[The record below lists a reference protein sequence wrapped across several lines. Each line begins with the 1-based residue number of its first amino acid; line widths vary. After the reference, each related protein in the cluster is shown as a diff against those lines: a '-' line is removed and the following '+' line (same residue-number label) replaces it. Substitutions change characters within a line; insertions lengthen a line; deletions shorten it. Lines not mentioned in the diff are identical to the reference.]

1 MKKTLKFNGL
11 FLHLDRDE
19 FHPEDPGAGTP
30 AVVSVFK
37 AGREYTA
44 TFDCALEEGELTD
57 SRGDVYKLS
66 SAQTNWLDSKEDSI
80 VMFLEEGR

>member
-11 FLHLDRDE
+11 FLHLDRAE
-19 FHPEDPGAGTP
+19 FHPEDPGSGTP

-44 TFDCALEEGELTD
+44 TLDYALGEGELV
-57 SRGDVYKLS
+57 SARGDTYRLS
-66 SAQTNWLDSKEDSI
+66 MAQMNWLDSKQDEVI
-80 VMFLEEGR
+80 MFLAGDR

>member
-11 FLHLDRDE
+11 FLHLDLNEVYAD
-19 FHPEDPGAGTP
+19 DPGAGTP

-44 TFDCALEEGELTD
+44 TFDCALAEAEL
-57 SRGDVYKLS
+57 LS
-66 SAQTNWLDSKEDSI
+66 SSGDSYRLSRAQLNWLDSKEDEV
-80 VMFLEEGR
+80 VMFLAGDR